1 MKSKIIIMADKI
13 KDAED
18 RLLESLFSAETIA
31 DDGFSTRVVG
41 KIRRRQW
48 LRRLTLPIA
57 AAIGGA
63 IAFKP
68 AVAVF
73 SIATQLL
80 VAVPSEM
87 MASATDWIPS
97 LQMVVTGGMLLA
109 VALFGLRMLEE

>member
-1 MKSKIIIMADKI
+1 MADKI

-18 RLLESLFSAETIA
+18 KFLESLFGAETIA
-31 DDGFSTRVVG
+31 DNGFSKRVVV

-48 LRRLTLPIA
+48 LQRLTLPIA
-57 AAIGGA
+57 AAIGAA

-68 AVAVF
+68 AVAAF

-80 VAVPSEM
+80 VAVPNEIV
-87 MASATDWIPS
+87 ASVTDWVPS

-109 VALFGLRMLEE
+109 VAMFGLRMLED

>member
-1 MKSKIIIMADKI
+1 MADKI

-18 RLLESLFSAETIA
+18 RLLESLFSAEPIA
-31 DDGFSTRVVG
+31 DDGFSSRVVG
-41 KIRRRQW
+41 KIRRQQW

-68 AVAVF
+68 AMAAF
-73 SIATQLL
+73 AIATRIL
-80 VAVPSEM
+80 ATIPGEM

-97 LQMVVTGGMLLA
+97 LQLVVTGGLLLA
-109 VALFGLRMLEE
+109 VTLFGLRLLEE

>member
-18 RLLESLFSAETIA
+18 EFLESLLGAEAIA
-31 DDGFSTRVVG
+31 DDGFSDRIVV

-48 LRRLTLPIA
+48 LRNLMLPVA
-57 AAIGGA
+57 AAIGAA

-68 AVAVF
+68 AMALVSIAAKFVAV
-73 SIATQLL
+73 IPGEL
-80 VAVPSEM
+80 

-97 LQMVVTGGMLLA
+97 LQLVVTGGLLLA
-109 VALFGLRMLEE
+109 VTVFGLRLLEE

>member
-1 MKSKIIIMADKI
+1 MADKI

-18 RLLESLFSAETIA
+18 KFLESLFGAETIA
-31 DDGFSTRVVG
+31 DDGFSERIVV

-48 LRRLTLPIA
+48 LQRLTLPIA
-57 AAIGGA
+57 AAIGAA

-73 SIATQLL
+73 SIATRLL
-80 VAVPSEM
+80 VAVPNEM
-87 MASATDWIPS
+87 VVSATSWLPS

-109 VALFGLRMLEE
+109 VAMFGLRMLED

>member
-18 RLLESLFSAETIA
+18 KFLESLFSAETIA
-31 DDGFSTRVVG
+31 DDGFSERVVV

-48 LRRLTLPIA
+48 LQRLTLPIA
-57 AAIGGA
+57 ATIGAA

-73 SIATQLL
+73 SIATQLM
-80 VAVPSEM
+80 VAVPGEV
-87 MASATDWIPS
+87 MASATTWIPP
-97 LQMVVTGGMLLA
+97 LQLVVTGGMLLA
-109 VALFGLRMLEE
+109 VAMFGLRMLED

>member
-1 MKSKIIIMADKI
+1 MADKI

-18 RLLESLFSAETIA
+18 RLLESLFSAEPIA
-31 DDGFSTRVVG
+31 DDGFSKRVVV

-68 AVAVF
+68 VVAVF
-73 SIATQLL
+73 SVATQLL
-80 VAVPSEM
+80 AAVPGEL
-87 MASATDWIPS
+87 AGSATAWVPP
-97 LQMVVTGGMLLA
+97 LQLVVSGGMLLA
-109 VALFGLRMLEE
+109 VAMLGLRMLED